1 MEMSPFIISDLQLF
15 VRRRD
20 LLPGVNDGAVRL
32 QFFRYG
38 LQDLASPDQFWI
50 VSPGCREDGY
60 PRNIC
65 PDCYVFGN
73 GDSYSRLSSDV
84 DKVVRFL
91 FPGILVLVLLPMLY
105 DCFNGCV
112 RARSLGIAA
121 LIKKKGEPLLVFTGL
136 WFDICAIIFWLPSE
150 KYKIVS
156 CKKKSLKTSKI
167 SSFFLRLCFVIAEDS
182 LCISTMYCSLL

>member
-20 LLPGVNDGAVRL
+20 LLPDVNDGAVRL

-50 VSPGCREDGY
+50 ICPGCREDGY

-105 DCFNGCV
+105 DCSNGCV

-121 LIKKKGEPLLVFTGL
+121 LIKKRENHCWYLQVYGLIYVPL
-136 WFDICAIIFWLPSE
+136 
-150 KYKIVS
+150 
-156 CKKKSLKTSKI
+156 
-167 SSFFLRLCFVIAEDS
+167 SFGCLQKNTKLCHARRTV
-182 LCISTMYCSLL
+182 